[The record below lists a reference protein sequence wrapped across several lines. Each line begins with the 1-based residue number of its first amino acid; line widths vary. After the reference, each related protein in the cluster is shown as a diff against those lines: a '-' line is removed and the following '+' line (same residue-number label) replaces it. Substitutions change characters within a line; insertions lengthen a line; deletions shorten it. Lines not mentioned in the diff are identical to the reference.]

1 MDYATSFVQLGLDY
15 CESMFDSDLLPAV
28 NAFKSAQ
35 LFNPRKLTDLKPDA
49 KTINTFS
56 IPVYKQWPGDQ
67 EP

>member
-1 MDYATSFVQLGLDY
+1 MDYVTSFVQLGLDY
-15 CESMFDSDLLPAV
+15 CESMFDGDLLPAV

-56 IPVYKQWPGDQ
+56 IPVYKQ
-67 EP
+67 